1 MLGARR
7 EGGVAEL
14 GRSIGAVQAQD
25 GMGEVL
31 AVRVRSDHLTAA
43 DVHRERVESRSV
55 VRTWLMRGTLHL
67 VPSADIRWLL
77 DLLGMQ
83 MDRKAHKRRANLGV
97 TPDIYTDAMT
107 LIGREL
113 AGEALTR
120 AQIIERFR
128 EAGLPWEGQV
138 VPHLLRSA
146 SLTGLI
152 CFGPLADG
160 DDTHVLLDE
169 WLPERTADPPNPAAE
184 LARRFFGAYGP
195 ATPSDFRSWT
205 GLAAADARA
214 GFDAIGDELVEL
226 SVDGRSMRMLADA
239 AERVDEVLAQ
249 PTPVVRMLG
258 PFDPYLLG
266 YAKRELG
273 VSADLVRRVHPGGG
287 MILPTILSD
296 GVMIGTWTRRRTSR
310 GVKIS
315 VTAVDDLSVD
325 ERAGI
330 EAEVAAIGRFL
341 GVDVSWQLEVR

>member
-1 MLGARR
+1 MLGPPRD
-7 EGGVAEL
+7 GGVPEL
-14 GRSIGAVQAQD
+14 ARSIGAVQAQD
-25 GMGEVL
+25 AMGEVL
-31 AVRVRSDHLTAA
+31 AVRARSDHLTAA

-67 VPSADIRWLL
+67 VPAADIRWML
-77 DLLGMQ
+77 DLLGAQ
-83 MDRKAHKRRANLGV
+83 MDRRALKRRANLGV
-97 TPDIYTDAMT
+97 TPDIYSDAMT

-113 AGEALTR
+113 AGEPLTR
-120 AQIIERFR
+120 AQIVERFR
-128 EAGLPWEGQV
+128 DAGQPWEGQV

-152 CFGPLADG
+152 CFGPIADG
-160 DDTHVLLDE
+160 DDTHVLLDD
-169 WLPERTADPPNPAAE
+169 WLPERPADPPNPAAE

-195 ATPSDFRSWT
+195 ATPSDFRTWT
-205 GLAAADARA
+205 GLAAAEARA
-214 GFDAIGDELVEL
+214 GFDAIGDELLEVE
-226 SVDGRSMRMLADA
+226 VDGRAMRMMAET
-239 AERVDEVLAQ
+239 AERIDEVLAG

-296 GVMIGTWTRRRTSR
+296 GVMIGTCNRRRTSR
-310 GVKIS
+310 GVKLS
-315 VTAVDDLSVD
+315 VTAIEDLSVD

-341 GVDVSWQLEVR
+341 GVDASWQLEVR

>member
-7 EGGVAEL
+7 AGGVAEL
-14 GRSIGAVQAQD
+14 ARSIGAVQAQD
-25 GMGEVL
+25 AMGEVL
-31 AVRVRSDHLTAA
+31 AVRARSDHLTAA

-67 VPSADIRWLL
+67 VPSADIRWML
-77 DLLGMQ
+77 DLLGTQ
-83 MDRKAHKRRANLGV
+83 MDRKALKRRANLGV
-97 TPDIYTDAMT
+97 TPDIYADAMT

-195 ATPSDFRSWT
+195 ATPSDFRTWT

-214 GFDAIGDELVEL
+214 GIDAIAMSWWSCVWT
-226 SVDGRSMRMLADA
+226 A
-239 AERVDEVLAQ
+239 ARC
-249 PTPVVRMLG
+249 RC
-258 PFDPYLLG
+258 
-266 YAKRELG
+266 
-273 VSADLVRRVHPGGG
+273 
-287 MILPTILSD
+287 
-296 GVMIGTWTRRRTSR
+296 WRRRPDGSR
-310 GVKIS
+310 RSWPNRPPSCGCWAHSIRTCWDTPS
-315 VTAVDDLSVD
+315 ANLESARIWSAGSTPAV
-325 ERAGI
+325 A
-330 EAEVAAIGRFL
+330 
-341 GVDVSWQLEVR
+341 

>member
-14 GRSIGAVQAQD
+14 ARSIGAVQAQD

-83 MDRKAHKRRANLGV
+83 MDRKALKRRANLGV
-97 TPDIYTDAMT
+97 TPGIHADAMT
-107 LIGREL
+107 LISSEL

-195 ATPSDFRSWT
+195 ATPSDFRTWA
-205 GLAAADARA
+205 GLAAPDARA
-214 GFDAIGDELVEL
+214 GCDAIADELVEL
-226 SVDGRSMRMLADA
+226 TWTAARCDAGGSGRSDRRGPGRTDARRADA
-239 AERVDEVLAQ
+239 G
-249 PTPVVRMLG
+249 PVRSVPAGLRQ
-258 PFDPYLLG
+258 
-266 YAKRELG
+266 AR
-273 VSADLVRRVHPGGG
+273 
-287 MILPTILSD
+287 
-296 GVMIGTWTRRRTSR
+296 TWGQR
-310 GVKIS
+310 
-315 VTAVDDLSVD
+315 
-325 ERAGI
+325 
-330 EAEVAAIGRFL
+330 
-341 GVDVSWQLEVR
+341 